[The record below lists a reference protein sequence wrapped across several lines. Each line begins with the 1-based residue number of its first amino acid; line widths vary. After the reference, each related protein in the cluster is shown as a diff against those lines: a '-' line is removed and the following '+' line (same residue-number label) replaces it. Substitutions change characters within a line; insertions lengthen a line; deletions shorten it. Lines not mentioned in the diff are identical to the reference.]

1 MSDTGA
7 TCTSDEADLV
17 HKLKEQAVLATAINM
32 KDEAEETNNNTEEVE
47 PAVDVAVAHP
57 FVNKQPSTF
66 LRVHD
71 LPAVPTHIKI
81 SSDDY
86 DSLTSL
92 GLHYLIPTNNKKK
105 SNNKSTDD
113 LKNIVPLDGHTADV
127 VCKSVCENLVQFALN
142 CLFSSEEM
150 WTADRKT
157 AKICKNGAISPELL
171 LNLGHEEVLLWT
183 GKFKNSAYYGSDLPC
198 VKSRGLV
205 SMSPHNLATLLLD
218 SARVPEY
225 NKNSLGRTDA
235 CTMQSGLHCESEAFG
250 PGEIKIIKS
259 VNKVPLVNVHLE
271 FASMLH
277 GRKIDDNSYI
287 LVGRSI
293 MEASASSHPSNEIL
307 LNVHWIQG
315 IPGHPD
321 KCDMVNLNHL
331 KTSMVPMMLAK
342 KIGLSSA
349 VSFMN
354 DIRGVC

>member
-1 MSDTGA
+1 MSDA
-7 TCTSDEADLV
+7 TSSDEADLV

-32 KDEAEETNNNTEEVE
+32 KHETEEE
-47 PAVDVAVAHP
+47 EESATTFAVAKSHP
-57 FVNKQPSTF
+57 FLNRQPSTF

-71 LPAVPTHIKI
+71 LHAIPTHIKI
-81 SSDDY
+81 SSDD

-92 GLHYLIPTNNKKK
+92 GLQYLIPNNNKKK
-105 SNNKSTDD
+105 SNKAADSLD
-113 LKNIVPLDGHTADV
+113 NIVPLDGHTADV
-127 VCKSVCENLVQFALN
+127 VCKSVCENLVQFALT

-157 AKICKNGAISPELL
+157 AKICKNTAISPEWL

-183 GKFKNSAYYGSDLPC
+183 GKFGNSAYYGSDLPC

-205 SMSPHNLATLLLD
+205 SMSPYNLATLLLD
-218 SARVPEY
+218 SARVPTY

-287 LVGRSI
+287 VVGRSI
-293 MEASASSHPSNEIL
+293 YEAAASPSDGKQYPSNEIL

-321 KCDMVNLNHL
+321 KCDLVNLNHL